1 MILLT
6 SEDYIK
12 TNSNLNDNFWG
23 KNLLPAMR
31 EAQDIYL
38 QQIIGTC
45 LYTRL
50 MDLIDSGDI
59 TAAEY
64 APYKDLL
71 DDKIQL
77 FLVYQTIVCAIP
89 ASNPKLSNY
98 GSSIS
103 TDEYLVG
110 LSQKDVDLLM
120 HYYTERADFY
130 GRRIQ
135 KFLIANRALFP
146 ELECGCD
153 SDIKPH
159 LDDSA
164 SCSVFLGG
172 LRNRKIS

>member
-1 MILLT
+1 MSATPSISFSHWPL
-6 SEDYIK
+6 
-12 TNSNLNDNFWG
+12 
-23 KNLLPAMR
+23 
-31 EAQDIYL
+31 
-38 QQIIGTC
+38 
-45 LYTRL
+45 
-50 MDLIDSGDI
+50 
-59 TAAEY
+59 
-64 APYKDLL
+64 
-71 DDKIQL
+71 
-77 FLVYQTIVCAIP
+77 LVYLIAVVSFQCLKIRAFTIVCAIP
-89 ASNPKLSNY
+89 ASNPKLSNF

-172 LRNRKIS
+172 LRNRKIG